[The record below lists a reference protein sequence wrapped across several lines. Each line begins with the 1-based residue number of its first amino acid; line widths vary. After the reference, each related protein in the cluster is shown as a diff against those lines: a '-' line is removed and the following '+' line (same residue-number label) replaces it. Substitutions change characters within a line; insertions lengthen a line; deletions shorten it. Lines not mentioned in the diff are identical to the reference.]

1 MSTLT
6 RFFPFLFLI
15 SWAKRYKGFIQ
26 SHYTKKNSKPAVFF
40 SYPFALEIGPFFS
53 SPIKNV
59 FSRLIKKGPFF
70 SHPIKKC
77 FFPVLSKKDRFFLT
91 HTKNVFSPSYQK
103 RTRFFLTHQKCFF
116 PVLSKKDRFFLTPSK
131 HVFSRLIK
139 KRTVFFSPIKNVFS
153 RLIKKKGICDRH
165 KRQTLLLLL
174 LVRYHCVSV
183 CFMDIFQISH
193 RFTPYHHT
201 TLFPHL

>member
-53 SPIKNV
+53 
-59 FSRLIKKGPFF
+59 
-70 SHPIKKC
+70 HPSKM

-91 HTKNVFSPSYQK
+91 H
-103 RTRFFLTHQKCFF
+103 QKCFF
-116 PVLSKKDRFFLTPSK
+116 PSYQ
-131 HVFSRLIK
+131 

-165 KRQTLLLLL
+165 KRQHCCCCCWCAIIV
-174 LVRYHCVSV
+174 LVSASWIYSRYHTGSQPTTTPLYSLTMNNKHQHV
-183 CFMDIFQISH
+183 CNASYDIDPWH
-193 RFTPYHHT
+193 CY
-201 TLFPHL
+201 LG